1 MTDSAAQQLSI
12 PEGSDLVESLQRAAN
27 TADGWVLASGLV
39 ERVELRV
46 AGQGAGSVR
55 AVDQAATLASLSGPV
70 GGPYQ
75 VVVAQPTSSGF
86 EIAAGALVRAR
97 VLQVDAV
104 WLPIG
109 TPVDGSESAG
119 AQPGAGAPQRPLEP
133 PPGARWA
140 AIAAAAAQAA
150 QQDER
155 EERAHRPQPGDLV
168 QHFAFGLCD
177 VLKSSG
183 DTLTIRDVRGPARI
197 REIRIDMLDVHP
209 PSRHEGKRLFQLA
222 RKR

>member
-12 PEGSDLVESLQRAAN
+12 EQGSDLLESLRRAVC
-27 TADGWVLASGLV
+27 TTDGWVLASGLV
-39 ERVELRV
+39 KRVELRV
-46 AGQGAGSVR
+46 AGQGTGSIR
-55 AVDQAATLASLSGPV
+55 TLPEAATLASLSGPV

-97 VLQVDAV
+97 VVQVDAI
-104 WLPIG
+104 WFPLG
-109 TPVDGSESAG
+109 TAVDQSESSD
-119 AQPGAGAPQRPLEP
+119 AQPSPAAPPRSPEP

-140 AIAAAAAQAA
+140 AIAAAAAEAA
-150 QQDER
+150 RQDER
-155 EERAHRPQPGDLV
+155 EEPAYRPQPGDLV
-168 QHFAFGLCD
+168 QHFAFGLCA

-197 REIRIDMLDVHP
+197 REIRIDMLEVLP
-209 PSRHEGKRLFQLA
+209 PSQHEGKLLLKLA